1 MSERPSRVV
10 IENVMPEVD
19 AGRFPIKRCPGEDVV
34 VRACIHADSADI
46 LAACVLF
53 KKAGEKKWQE
63 SPMRVTNAGLDLWE
77 GRFKADGLDAME
89 YLVQGWVDSF
99 ATWRRGLEKKAAAGQ
114 DVGSDL
120 LEGAQLVQA
129 AAARVKGKPAEWLR
143 QQAAWLSAV
152 KSNSGDRVRMAL
164 DPELLTLMSANAD
177 RDPIGTYRTLTITME
192 PTRARFGAWYE
203 LFPRSASPDPKRPGR
218 LSDVEARLPALAALG
233 FDILYLPPIHPIG
246 KTHRK
251 GPNNA
256 ENAGP
261 QDVGSPW
268 AIGSSEG
275 GHTAIDPSLGTL
287 QDFDRLIIASKT
299 HGIQVAL
306 DLALQCSPDHPYVR
320 EHPEWFRHRPDG
332 SIKYAENPPKKYE
345 DIYPFDFEG
354 SAWESLWKEIRSVV
368 LFWVQHGVKVF
379 RVDNPHTKPYR
390 FWEWLIQEIKRESPD
405 VIFLAEAFTRPPV
418 MRYLAKCGFS
428 QSYTYFTWRNT
439 KAELTEYLTELTQTD
454 VHEYMRPN
462 FFTNTPDILSPYLQT
477 GGRAAFMIR
486 LILAATL
493 SATYGICGPTFELC
507 EADALPGTEDYRD
520 SEKYQVRYWD
530 WEKPG
535 NIKDLIAR
543 VNRIRRENTAFQF
556 NTPLQFVP
564 ISSESLLAFVKTSP
578 DGANRVLVIIN
589 LDPHAAH
596 EGNVT
601 IAPAALGLPDAYE
614 VEDLLSGAR
623 YTWHGTLN
631 YVKLAP
637 QPMPAHIF
645 KISHA

>member
-1 MSERPSRVV
+1 
-10 IENVMPEVD
+10 
-19 AGRFPIKRCPGEDVV
+19 
-34 VRACIHADSADI
+34 
-46 LAACVLF
+46 
-53 KKAGEKKWQE
+53 
-63 SPMRVTNAGLDLWE
+63 
-77 GRFKADGLDAME
+77 
-89 YLVQGWVDSF
+89 
-99 ATWRRGLEKKAAAGQ
+99 
-114 DVGSDL
+114 
-120 LEGAQLVQA
+120 
-129 AAARVKGKPAEWLR
+129 
-143 QQAAWLSAV
+143 
-152 KSNSGDRVRMAL
+152 
-164 DPELLTLMSANAD
+164 MSANAD

-354 SAWESLWKEIRSVV
+354 SAWESLWKEVRSVV